1 MKTKYIR
8 RIGICFCFVAFVVCA
23 GAQVVVDNS
32 FGNAG
37 VLNGPNFKIPET
49 LGKTVGDNLFHSFS
63 EFSLQSGQSA
73 TFTGPDSIQ
82 NILGRVTGAKVS
94 EIDGLIKSEITD
106 ANLYLLNPNGF
117 LFGKNAKV
125 DVDGAFTLSTR
136 ESLKLG
142 EDGSFYAVNPD
153 QSVFTS
159 AAPDAFGFLGD
170 NPGGAIKFSGS
181 KLIVENPVNLVG
193 GDIRLEDS
201 VIYSKSE
208 GKPTGVNI
216 EGNDLAI
223 VDSQIRIKSTVEVE
237 GVQQGIT
244 IDLSGDME
252 ITDTTITEEDGSGVD
267 RGDFIDEIGSDVP
280 FTSKVGILGITEGF
294 EKPDPIA
301 IEAKDVTIT
310 GGGVYSVNN
319 IDDSN
324 VLETS
329 KSSDIDINTVFL
341 DMDRG
346 ELRHRLAYNGKIHTK
361 TIKTTRSTN
370 NIKTG
375 RFPFEEIGSIELYLN
390 GERVFEFKDFVF
402 VYNSRGI
409 LTGADFYNRLSKGDE
424 VNIVSMPVLKFE
436 ESDLSINVNEGIN
449 MVNLSL
455 MESDKINLNSLNLRL
470 DESRINAKIFAKF
483 GVAELISIEGGSVV
497 KSNYEENGYLN
508 FSSGYLTISES
519 KLEAGKSMKIKTFN
533 KSAFTDKSTLSVG
546 WESAEVRLDDRPKA
560 YWDAKTGDIFN
571 EFDQLYPLSFNNAS
585 SALNYL
591 SFAHNVPTSAINL
604 IQIYRPYNIRNIPQ
618 IDISSDQVLVEN
630 TMVESMALGNPSAL
644 KITSKKDIHISGQTN
659 INKFSLMEFNSESV
673 KIDSGFEF
681 NSSFNSNIPIEILN
695 IKSRGSVDLNGITL
709 GSSLLVDSESSITF
723 KDSTIDGNI
732 VRLDAK
738 DNLSLDQG
746 ELGITPFLKAQRVSL
761 LGGDIDV
768 GSVGVEAAVDV
779 LVDGSRK
786 IEIDGPTRINANLR
800 GVQSLTIEA
809 PEVYLN
815 EGTEIGANAI
825 NGMGDTGYIEI
836 DGRKTVSLKGTT
848 IKLSGLQR
856 FYETPAIKLK
866 GGDIVLDNSKLV
878 QFSYYNI
885 DDSHGEKYARQHAN
899 LSGSKLT
906 EVNARNT
913 VKFSNQSY
921 IYQNNGEVKI
931 KAKNIDLNDTKIVSL
946 NTWPKSDSPPNLVN
960 LDARENIKLNNS
972 TILGQSLSNYKR
984 ININLEGDNLE
995 TNKTFVGIVDESKGT
1010 AGLIELDFKN
1020 SIDLNKSQVAS
1031 IGLDYLKTKTNG
1043 NKIDVKSKGLIMKDS
1058 VITGMVQGDGQEGMT
1073 KLSVSGEVSLEQSFI
1088 GGMLKP
1094 LDSIVPNDLI
1104 TDGTVGN
1111 SINLGNGKIIRIPSS
1126 YGEIKGKN
1134 LYHSFKSFD
1143 LGSTQEIVFA
1153 VPEGVEHV
1161 FVRVTGGDMTT
1172 LNGEITSSMEDGN
1185 ITLLNEQGF
1194 ELGPD
1199 MEIHDFIGVRIG
1211 AVNSIVF
1218 DDGSVFNSKVQIDE
1232 KFSDGEA
1239 LFQIKPEQLS
1249 GSIKLM
1255 GASIKHDNSGRATQ
1269 SDITLFGDVIDLAAS
1284 IVSTT
1289 DGADI
1294 NISANSLSMINLSSM
1309 DAISPKGRSGGNINL
1324 DVNNLSLDQA
1334 GMRTVS
1340 VGGLGGDV
1348 NINAS
1353 NIKTKDLLMSRI
1365 AADNYYMSGG
1375 KNYRTGDINITAK
1388 NSFENERLLVAISS
1402 YTPGGAGD
1410 LNINAGRF
1418 YGDGPDWTASSEIW
1432 INAYEGKTGEIS
1444 INVDTFDAELCIKG

>member
-1 MKTKYIR
+1 M
-8 RIGICFCFVAFVVCA
+8 
-23 GAQVVVDNS
+23 
-32 FGNAG
+32 
-37 VLNGPNFKIPET
+37 
-49 LGKTVGDNLFHSFS
+49 
-63 EFSLQSGQSA
+63 
-73 TFTGPDSIQ
+73 
-82 NILGRVTGAKVS
+82 
-94 EIDGLIKSEITD
+94 
-106 ANLYLLNPNGF
+106 
-117 LFGKNAKV
+117 
-125 DVDGAFTLSTR
+125 
-136 ESLKLG
+136 
-142 EDGSFYAVNPD
+142 
-153 QSVFTS
+153 
-159 AAPDAFGFLGD
+159 
-170 NPGGAIKFSGS
+170 
-181 KLIVENPVNLVG
+181 
-193 GDIRLEDS
+193 
-201 VIYSKSE
+201 
-208 GKPTGVNI
+208 
-216 EGNDLAI
+216 
-223 VDSQIRIKSTVEVE
+223 
-237 GVQQGIT
+237 QQGIT

-294 EKPDPIA
+294 EKPDAIA

-375 RFPFEEIGSIELYLN
+375 RFPFEEIGGIELYLN

-424 VNIVSMPVLKFE
+424 VNIVSIPVLKFE

-800 GVQSLTIEA
+800 GS
-809 PEVYLN
+809 
-815 EGTEIGANAI
+815 AI
-825 NGMGDTGYIEI
+825 I
-836 DGRKTVSLKGTT
+836 
-848 IKLSGLQR
+848 
-856 FYETPAIKLK
+856 
-866 GGDIVLDNSKLV
+866 
-878 QFSYYNI
+878 
-885 DDSHGEKYARQHAN
+885 
-899 LSGSKLT
+899 
-906 EVNARNT
+906 
-913 VKFSNQSY
+913 
-921 IYQNNGEVKI
+921 NN
-931 KAKNIDLNDTKIVSL
+931 
-946 NTWPKSDSPPNLVN
+946 
-960 LDARENIKLNNS
+960 
-972 TILGQSLSNYKR
+972 
-984 ININLEGDNLE
+984 
-995 TNKTFVGIVDESKGT
+995 
-1010 AGLIELDFKN
+1010 
-1020 SIDLNKSQVAS
+1020 
-1031 IGLDYLKTKTNG
+1031 
-1043 NKIDVKSKGLIMKDS
+1043 
-1058 VITGMVQGDGQEGMT
+1058 
-1073 KLSVSGEVSLEQSFI
+1073 
-1088 GGMLKP
+1088 
-1094 LDSIVPNDLI
+1094 
-1104 TDGTVGN
+1104 
-1111 SINLGNGKIIRIPSS
+1111 
-1126 YGEIKGKN
+1126 
-1134 LYHSFKSFD
+1134 
-1143 LGSTQEIVFA
+1143 
-1153 VPEGVEHV
+1153 
-1161 FVRVTGGDMTT
+1161 
-1172 LNGEITSSMEDGN
+1172 
-1185 ITLLNEQGF
+1185 
-1194 ELGPD
+1194 
-1199 MEIHDFIGVRIG
+1199 
-1211 AVNSIVF
+1211 
-1218 DDGSVFNSKVQIDE
+1218 
-1232 KFSDGEA
+1232 
-1239 LFQIKPEQLS
+1239 
-1249 GSIKLM
+1249 
-1255 GASIKHDNSGRATQ
+1255 
-1269 SDITLFGDVIDLAAS
+1269 
-1284 IVSTT
+1284 
-1289 DGADI
+1289 
-1294 NISANSLSMINLSSM
+1294 
-1309 DAISPKGRSGGNINL
+1309 
-1324 DVNNLSLDQA
+1324 
-1334 GMRTVS
+1334 
-1340 VGGLGGDV
+1340 
-1348 NINAS
+1348 
-1353 NIKTKDLLMSRI
+1353 
-1365 AADNYYMSGG
+1365 
-1375 KNYRTGDINITAK
+1375 
-1388 NSFENERLLVAISS
+1388 
-1402 YTPGGAGD
+1402 
-1410 LNINAGRF
+1410 
-1418 YGDGPDWTASSEIW
+1418 
-1432 INAYEGKTGEIS
+1432 
-1444 INVDTFDAELCIKG
+1444 